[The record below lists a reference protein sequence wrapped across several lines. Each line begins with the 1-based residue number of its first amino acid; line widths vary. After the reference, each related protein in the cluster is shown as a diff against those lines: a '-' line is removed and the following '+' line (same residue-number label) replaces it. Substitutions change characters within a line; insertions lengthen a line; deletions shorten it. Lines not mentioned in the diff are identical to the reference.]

1 MHGQRNRTARRL
13 TRLLRV
19 AYSSEMAAA
28 YAYQGHAASVS
39 DAEEKI
45 ALAGIETDEWHHRES
60 IGRML
65 FQLGAGPSAFR
76 EALFT
81 AIGKSLRFL
90 CPWSGWTLPMLCAGV
105 IETMNVGQYVRMA
118 RYATELGL
126 VEMAAELDVMADV
139 ERMHESF
146 FFSALARRHPLLPI
160 ARKSRAVST
169 TGD

>member
-1 MHGQRNRTARRL
+1 M
-13 TRLLRV
+13 
-19 AYSSEMAAA
+19 
-28 YAYQGHAASVS
+28 
-39 DAEEKI
+39 
-45 ALAGIETDEWHHRES
+45 DEWHHRES

-65 FQLGAGPSAFR
+65 PLLGVSPSAFR

-105 IETMNVGQYVRMA
+105 IETMNVGQYVRMS

-126 VEMAAELDVMADV
+126 VEMAAELDVMAEV

-146 FFSALARRHPLLPI
+146 FFSALARRHPMLPV
-160 ARKSRAVST
+160 ARKGQDRQYDRRLNARAIVGMSMRRPRYSQT
-169 TGD
+169 ARTSSL